1 MSARTVASPRALL
14 AGLLATLLFAGVL
27 GGAVPG
33 IASADWAPVNPADPA
48 TPATVTADALPT
60 VQING
65 VAWAQ
70 VVVGNT
76 VFVGGDF
83 STARPAG
90 AAPGVAETPR
100 SNLLA
105 YDIRTGELITSFA
118 PTLDGQVLALAAS
131 PDGSRLYV
139 GGDFGRVNGQVR
151 TRIAAFNAATGQLV
165 ADFRPA
171 VSGQVS
177 AIAATNSTVYLGGT
191 VTAVGSVARTRLAAV
206 SAATGALTAWAP
218 QPGGTANQ
226 IMAMTL
232 AGTNQVVIAGRFS
245 SLNGTATSGVGA
257 VDATSGA
264 TRPFA
269 VGQLITNQGP
279 NAAIYS
285 LATSNGVVYGTGY
298 DFGGPGN
305 LEDTFAARADGGQ
318 AVWFS
323 DCRGDHYSVYATS
336 TVVYT
341 ASHAHDCAN
350 IGGFPEQQPR
360 VHMFG
365 NALSAAATGTVQ
377 RISELRSNTRLV
389 GQPAPSYLPWDPDFI
404 AGTYT
409 GQFQAGW
416 SVSGN
421 GDYVVFGG
429 EFPTVNGV
437 GQQGLVR
444 FAVPALAPNRVG
456 PATSKPFALTTTM
469 VPGAVRLTWPSVTD
483 RDNENLTYRV
493 YRDSDTA
500 APVCEATRPT
510 RWWDLPTFGCVDTTA
525 SAGSHRWLVT
535 VSDPAGNK
543 LSSAWVTGTVPA
555 ASSGASR
562 PYARAVAA
570 DGALDHWYLGEASGA
585 IAYDYAGARD
595 LTVGSGVTRS
605 VAGAIPGDA
614 NTASAFNGTSSGA
627 ASTGTAIAG
636 PQTFSVEAWFST
648 TSRTGGKIIGFGDR
662 NSGLSAN
669 YDRHVWMDTAGRLS
683 FGVYTGAAT
692 TITGPTAYNDGGWH
706 HVVAT
711 MSPSGLAL
719 YVDGTLVASRA
730 GALRAQPYNGYWR
743 IGGDSAWTGGG
754 AAWFTG
760 RIDEVAV
767 YPAAL
772 SAQQVSTHAALGRGQ
787 NLAPTAAFGT
797 QVADLTARFDAGA
810 STDPEGVIRSYAW
823 DFGDGT
829 TGTGVTA
836 ARTYAA
842 PGTYSVRLT
851 VTDGGD
857 LTATTTRSV
866 TVTAA
871 PTGAGSIA
879 ADTFGR
885 EVPSGWGT
893 AERGGVWTT
902 AGSTSVS
909 AGTGRLAGAA
919 GQSASARLSGV
930 NRTDV
935 AVQATLTMPQ
945 LATGG
950 GTYVGLAAQSVG
962 LSDYRVKLR
971 YRADGQVE
979 VMLVRIVDDVETVLD
994 GYQLPGGYAAG
1005 TALTVRFE
1013 TSGASPTTLKVKVWP
1028 AAAAE
1033 PTAWGLT
1040 RTDATAS
1047 LQRPGAVSLD
1057 TYVSASATAVS
1068 TLRVDDLRVEPAGTV
1083 VTPTPVNQAPVAA
1096 FTATPSQLTVAV
1108 DGSGSTDDTGV
1119 TGHAWDFGDSATAT
1133 GATASHTYAA
1143 AGTYTVRLT
1152 VTDAAGLTGTT
1163 TRTVTV
1169 TAPPAGPQPGAPIA
1183 ADTFGREVASGWG
1196 TAEVGGAWT
1205 TSGTTSVTGGAA
1217 QLSGAKSQSAA
1228 ARLAGVN
1235 RTDVV
1240 VQATLT
1246 VPQLTTGGGTYVSL
1260 ATQQVGLT
1268 DYRAKLRF
1276 RADGQVEVMLVRT
1289 VNDVDTIL
1297 GGYLLAGGYTAGTSL
1312 NVRLETSGTGTTT
1325 VQVKVWRAGTTQ
1337 PTAWDLT
1344 RTDTT
1349 AALQRPGAVAVDLYT
1364 SGSSTATATVRVDDL
1379 RVDPAGTTPTPQP
1392 VNQAPVAAFTAT
1404 PSGLTVAVDGSGST
1418 DDAAVTGHA
1427 WDFGDNSTATGAT
1440 ASHTYAAAGT
1450 YTVRLTVTD
1459 GAGATGTTTR
1469 SVTVTA
1475 AQPQPV
1481 NQAPVAAFTATPS
1494 GLTVAVDGS
1503 GSTDDAAV
1511 TGHAWDFG
1519 DNSTA
1524 TGATA
1529 SHTYAAAGTYTV
1541 RLTVTDAAGLT
1552 GTTTRSVT
1560 VTAAQ
1565 PQPGTPALAADAFER
1580 QVTGGWGTADTG
1592 GPWAVAGPVA
1602 NASVTG
1608 GAGQLSVPAGQ
1619 TSSAALAQF
1628 SRQDVAVQ
1636 VALTLPQAPTGGGA
1650 YVSVAGRSVGL
1661 TDYRVKLRFRADG
1674 QVEVMLVRSVNDV
1687 DTILGGY
1694 LLPGGYRPGT
1704 SLTVRFDIAGT
1715 GTTTLRVKAWATGTT
1730 EPAAWALTATDT
1742 TAVLQRAGTVLL
1754 DTYVSGSATA
1764 ATVVRFDQLWVGEA
1778 GTAPTAP

>member
-1 MSARTVASPRALL
+1 M
-14 AGLLATLLFAGVL
+14 
-27 GGAVPG
+27 PG
-33 IASADWAPVNPADPA
+33 TASADWAPVNPADPA

-65 VAWAQ
+65 VAWTQ

-118 PTLDGQVLALAAS
+118 PALDGQVLALAAS

-151 TRIAAFNAATGQLV
+151 SRIAAFNAATGELV
-165 ADFRPA
+165 TDFRPA

-177 AIAATNSTVYLGGT
+177 AIAATNATVYFGGT

-218 QPGGTANQ
+218 QPGGTSNQ
-226 IMAMTL
+226 ILAITL
-232 AGTNQVVIAGRFS
+232 AGTNQVVVGGRFA

-257 VDATSGA
+257 LDATTGA

-269 VGQLITNQGP
+269 VGQRITNQGP
-279 NAAIYS
+279 DAAIYS
-285 LATSNGVVYGTGY
+285 LTTSNGVVYGTGY

-323 DCRGDHYSVYATS
+323 DCRGDHYSVHATS

-350 IGGFPEQQPR
+350 IGSFPEQQPR
-360 VHMFG
+360 VHMFA

-377 RISELRSNTRLV
+377 RISDLRGGNTNLV

-416 SVSGN
+416 SVTGN
-421 GDYVVFGG
+421 GDYVVYGG

-456 PATSKPFALTTTM
+456 PATSRPFALTTTM

-493 YRDSDTA
+493 YRDSDTS

-510 RWWDLPTFGCVDTTA
+510 RWWDLPAFGCVDTSA

-535 VSDPAGNK
+535 VSDPAGNR
-543 LSSAWVTGTVPA
+543 LSSAWVTATVPA

-570 DGALDHWYLGEASGA
+570 DGALDHWWLGEGSGG
-585 IAYDYAGARD
+585 IAYDYAGTRD
-595 LTVGSGVTRS
+595 LTVGGGVTRGA
-605 VAGAIPGDA
+605 AGAIPGDT
-614 NTASAFNGTSSGA
+614 NTASTFNGTSSGT
-627 ASTGTAIAG
+627 ASTGTAVAG
-636 PQTFSVEAWFST
+636 PQTFSVEAWFQT
-648 TSRTGGKIIGFGDR
+648 TSTAGGKIIGFGDR
-662 NSGLSAN
+662 TTGLSDN
-669 YDRHVWMDTAGRLS
+669 RDRHVWMDTSGRLS
-683 FGVYTGAAT
+683 FAIWDGTAQTVTGS
-692 TITGPTAYNDGGWH
+692 TAYNDGRWH
-706 HVVAT
+706 HVVGT
-711 MSPSGLAL
+711 MTRSGLAL
-719 YVDGTLVASRA
+719 YVDGTLVASKT
-730 GALRAQPYNGYWR
+730 GSMRAQAFNGYWR
-743 IGGDSAWTGGG
+743 IGGDASWSGSP
-754 AAWFTG
+754 WFTG

-767 YPAAL
+767 YPSAL
-772 SAQQVSTHAALGRGQ
+772 SAQQVANHAALGRGQ

-797 QVADLTARFDAGA
+797 QVADLTARVDAGA

-829 TGTGVTA
+829 TATGVTA

-842 PGTYSVRLT
+842 PGTYTVRLT
-851 VTDGGD
+851 VTDGGG

-866 TVTAA
+866 TVTAP

-885 EVPSGWGT
+885 EVASGWGT

-902 AGSTSVS
+902 SGSTSVS

-930 NRTDV
+930 SRTDV
-935 AVQATLTMPQ
+935 ALQATLTMPQ

-971 YRADGQVE
+971 YRSDGQVE
-979 VMLVRIVDDVETVLD
+979 VMLARTVDDVETILD

-1013 TSGASPTTLKVKVWP
+1013 TSGGAPTTLRLKVWP
-1028 AAAAE
+1028 AGTAE
-1033 PTAWGLT
+1033 PAAWSLT

-1057 TYVSASATAVS
+1057 TYVSASATATS

-1083 VTPTPVNQAPVAA
+1083 TTPTPQPNQAPVAA

-1119 TGHAWDFGDSATAT
+1119 TGYAWDFGDSATAT

-1217 QLSGAKSQSAA
+1217 QLSGARGQSAS

-1276 RADGQVEVMLVRT
+1276 RADGQVEVMLMRT
-1289 VNDVDTIL
+1289 VNDEDTIL

-1349 AALQRPGAVAVDLYT
+1349 AALQRPGAVALDTYT

-1379 RVDPAGTTPTPQP
+1379 RVDPAGTTGTTPTPQP
-1392 VNQAPVAAFTAT
+1392 NQAPVAAFTAT
-1404 PSGLTVAVDGSGST
+1404 PSALTVAVDGSGST
-1418 DDAAVTGHA
+1418 DDTGVTGYA
-1427 WDFGDNSTATGAT
+1427 WDFGDSATATGAT

-1459 GAGATGTTTR
+1459 AAGATGTTTR
-1469 SVTVTA
+1469 SVTVAA
-1475 AQPQPV
+1475 AQPT

-1494 GLTVAVDGS
+1494 ALTVAVDGS
-1503 GSTDDAAV
+1503 GSTDDTGV
-1511 TGHAWDFG
+1511 TGYAWDFG
-1519 DNSTA
+1519 DDGTA

-1560 VTAAQ
+1560 VAAAQ
-1565 PQPGTPALAADAFER
+1565 PQPGTQPLAADAFER

-1650 YVSVAGRSVGL
+1650 YVGLAARSVGL
-1661 TDYRVKLRFRADG
+1661 TDYRVKMRFRADG
-1674 QVEVMLVRSVNDV
+1674 QVEVMLVRTVNDV

-1694 LLPGGYRPGT
+1694 LLPGGYRPGS
-1704 SLTVRFDIAGT
+1704 SLTVRFEAAGT
-1715 GTTTLRVKAWATGTT
+1715 GTTTLRVKAWATGTA
-1730 EPAAWALTATDT
+1730 EPAAWALVRTDDA
-1742 TAVLQRAGTVLL
+1742 AVLQRAGTVLL
-1754 DTYVSGSATA
+1754 DTYVSSSATA
-1764 ATVVRFDQLWVGEA
+1764 ATAVRFDQLWVGEA
-1778 GTAPTAP
+1778 GTAPAAP

>member
-1 MSARTVASPRALL
+1 MRSTRHTGDQVTSARTAASPRALL
-14 AGLLATLLFAGVL
+14 AGLLATLLLAGVL
-27 GGAVPG
+27 GGVAPG

-83 STARPAG
+83 TTARPAG

-151 TRIAAFNAATGQLV
+151 TRIAAFSATTGELV

-177 AIAATNSTVYLGGT
+177 AIAATDSTVYFGGT

-206 SAATGALTAWAP
+206 SAANGALAAWAP

-226 IMAMTL
+226 IMAITL
-232 AGTNQVVIAGRFS
+232 AGSNQVVVAGRFGT
-245 SLNGTATSGVGA
+245 LNGTATSGVGA

-264 TRPFA
+264 TKPFA

-279 NAAIYS
+279 NAAVYS
-285 LATSNGVVYGTGY
+285 LTTSNGVVYGTGY

-305 LEDTFAARADGGQ
+305 LEGTFAARADGGQ
-318 AVWFS
+318 AVWFA
-323 DCRGDHYSVYATS
+323 DCRGDHYAVHATS
-336 TVVYT
+336 SVVYT

-350 IGGFPEQQPR
+350 IGSFPEQQPR

-365 NALSAAATGTVQ
+365 NALSVAVTGTVQ

-389 GQPAPSYLPWDPDFI
+389 GQAAPSYLPWDPDFI

-416 SVSGN
+416 SVTGN
-421 GDYVVFGG
+421 GDYVVYGG

-456 PATSKPFALTTTM
+456 PATRNPFTLTTTM

-510 RWWDLPTFGCVDTTA
+510 RWWDLPTFGCVDTSA

-535 VSDPAGNK
+535 VSDPAGNR

-570 DGALDHWYLGEASGA
+570 DGALDHWYLGEASGG

-595 LTVGSGVTRS
+595 LTVGGGVTRQ
-605 VAGAIPGDA
+605 VAGAIAGDP
-614 NTASAFNGTSSGA
+614 NTASAFNGTSSGM

-636 PQTFSVEAWFST
+636 PQTFSVEAWFQT
-648 TSRTGGKIIGFGDR
+648 TSSAGGKIIGFGDR
-662 NSGLSAN
+662 NTGLSAN
-669 YDRHVWMDTAGRLS
+669 WDRHVWMDPSGRVS
-683 FGVYTGAAT
+683 FGIYTGAT
-692 TITGPTAYNDGGWH
+692 QTITGPTAYNDGRWH

-711 MSPSGLAL
+711 MNRSGLAL
-719 YVDGTLVASRA
+719 YVDGTLVGSKA
-730 GALRAQPYNGYWR
+730 GAFRAQPYNGYWR

-754 AAWFTG
+754 SAWFTG

-787 NLAPTAAFGT
+787 NLAPTAAFST
-797 QVADLTARFDAGA
+797 QVADLTARVDAGA
-810 STDPEGVIRSYAW
+810 SSDPEGVIRSYAW
-823 DFGDGT
+823 DFGDGST
-829 TGTGVTA
+829 ATGVTA
-836 ARTYAA
+836 SRTYAA
-842 PGTYSVRLT
+842 PGTYTVRLT

-879 ADTFGR
+879 ADSFGR
-885 EVPSGWGT
+885 EVASGWGT

-935 AVQATLTMPQ
+935 ALQATLTLPQ

-950 GTYVGLAAQSVG
+950 GTYVGLVAQSVG

-979 VMLVRIVDDVETVLD
+979 VMLARTVDGVETILD
-994 GYQLPGGYAAG
+994 GYQMPGGYAAG

-1013 TSGASPTTLKVKVWP
+1013 TSGGAPTTLKVKVWR
-1028 AAAAE
+1028 AGTAE
-1033 PTAWGLT
+1033 PATWGLT
-1040 RTDATAS
+1040 RTDATAA
-1047 LQRPGAVSLD
+1047 LQRPGAVALE
-1057 TYVSASATAVS
+1057 TYVSASATAIS
-1068 TLRVDDLRVEPAGTV
+1068 TLRVDDLRVEPSGTV
-1083 VTPTPVNQAPVAA
+1083 VTVPNQAPVAS

-1119 TGHAWDFGDSATAT
+1119 TGYAWDFGNSATAT
-1133 GATASHTYAA
+1133 GATATHTYAA

-1152 VTDAAGLTGTT
+1152 VTDAAG
-1163 TRTVTV
+1163 
-1169 TAPPAGPQPGAPIA
+1169 
-1183 ADTFGREVASGWG
+1183 
-1196 TAEVGGAWT
+1196 
-1205 TSGTTSVTGGAA
+1205 
-1217 QLSGAKSQSAA
+1217 
-1228 ARLAGVN
+1228 
-1235 RTDVV
+1235 
-1240 VQATLT
+1240 
-1246 VPQLTTGGGTYVSL
+1246 
-1260 ATQQVGLT
+1260 
-1268 DYRAKLRF
+1268 
-1276 RADGQVEVMLVRT
+1276 
-1289 VNDVDTIL
+1289 
-1297 GGYLLAGGYTAGTSL
+1297 
-1312 NVRLETSGTGTTT
+1312 
-1325 VQVKVWRAGTTQ
+1325 
-1337 PTAWDLT
+1337 
-1344 RTDTT
+1344 
-1349 AALQRPGAVAVDLYT
+1349 
-1364 SGSSTATATVRVDDL
+1364 
-1379 RVDPAGTTPTPQP
+1379 
-1392 VNQAPVAAFTAT
+1392 
-1404 PSGLTVAVDGSGST
+1404 
-1418 DDAAVTGHA
+1418 
-1427 WDFGDNSTATGAT
+1427 
-1440 ASHTYAAAGT
+1440 
-1450 YTVRLTVTD
+1450 
-1459 GAGATGTTTR
+1459 ATGTTTR

-1475 AQPQPV
+1475 PQPQP
-1481 NQAPVAAFTATPS
+1481 
-1494 GLTVAVDGS
+1494 
-1503 GSTDDAAV
+1503 
-1511 TGHAWDFG
+1511 
-1519 DNSTA
+1519 
-1524 TGATA
+1524 
-1529 SHTYAAAGTYTV
+1529 
-1541 RLTVTDAAGLT
+1541 
-1552 GTTTRSVT
+1552 
-1560 VTAAQ
+1560 Q
-1565 PQPGTPALAADAFER
+1565 PQPGTPPLAADAFER

-1592 GPWAVAGPVA
+1592 GPWAIAGPVA
-1602 NASVTG
+1602 NASVVD
-1608 GAGQLSVPAGQ
+1608 GAGQLRSPAGQ
-1619 TSSAALAQF
+1619 TTGAGLSQF
-1628 SRQDVAVQ
+1628 SRQDVAMQ
-1636 VALTLPQAPTGGGA
+1636 VALTLPQAPTGGGV
-1650 YVSVAGRSVGL
+1650 YVGLATRSVGL

-1674 QVEVMLVRSVNDV
+1674 QVEVMLVRTVNDQ

-1694 LLPGGYRPGT
+1694 LLPGGHRPGT
-1704 SLTVRFDIAGT
+1704 SLTVRFETAGT
-1715 GTTTLRVKAWATGTT
+1715 GTTTLRVKAWATGTA
-1730 EPAAWALTATDT
+1730 EPAAWALVRTDDA
-1742 TAVLQRAGTVLL
+1742 AVLQRAGTVLL
-1754 DTYVSGSATA
+1754 DAYVSGTATA
-1764 ATVVRFDQLWVGEA
+1764 ATAVRFDQLWVGEA
-1778 GTAPTAP
+1778 GTAPAAP